1 MVVDIERTVNIYCNT
16 VYHTIVNSLKDTPG
30 LKVFHKDDI
39 SFSTN
44 SPIQS
49 TNDKKSRTRSI
60 KVWRP
65 TEIEKIQREYEKT
78 YNLSKSIKTELS
90 AIAKFCP
97 YELIDYTWSTEGY
110 QNFKVLKSYGLN
122 IKPTVVPDNCRV
134 SVEIDSSIFGA
145 DEMYVMKILM
155 SLIKQIF
162 YITKK

>member
-16 VYHTIVNSLKDTPG
+16 VYHTVINSFKDTPG

-65 TEIEKIQREYEKT
+65 TEIEKID
-78 YNLSKSIKTELS
+78 I
-90 AIAKFCP
+90 
-97 YELIDYTWSTEGY
+97 
-110 QNFKVLKSYGLN
+110 
-122 IKPTVVPDNCRV
+122 
-134 SVEIDSSIFGA
+134 
-145 DEMYVMKILM
+145 
-155 SLIKQIF
+155 
-162 YITKK
+162 